1 MHQLIITVDGLGAC
15 IGQLQ
20 FGFKPDAAGIEQGRS
35 GWIAG

>member
-20 FGFKPDAAGIEQGRS
+20 FGFKPDTAGIEQVGQD
-35 GWIAG
+35 G